1 MGHRVEME
9 LCRAARALEDR
20 NLLVRLRRLAL
31 VRVRLLW
38 LLQLCSCNLSI
49 DHCFLKCIMLS
60 DAHISPSLFN
70 VEPG

>member
-1 MGHRVEME
+1 MDRRVEME

-38 LLQLCSCNLSI
+38 LLQLCSC
-49 DHCFLKCIMLS
+49 K
-60 DAHISPSLFN
+60 
-70 VEPG
+70 